1 MKKNLRISAA
11 TIRTRIKTEHACEA
25 PQRRKQVFM
34 LQAAEPVWF
43 DGTHSFGTQD
53 TLSLSLDDGLWWMDT
68 PTVKCLRLLL
78 LLLFA
83 VVMTWRCSYGGWDA
97 FLCACTFSN
106 ETNALTPWIYIY
118 IYIYI
123 CVYSVQCTHSQAQ
136 ALGAFCCTEQHNVV
150 QFLDRFVTSKLTL
163 THTER
168 SVARVFQNE
177 CKMNFIDSFRL
188 LFFSPFAY
196 KILNIVE
203 VENERQ
209 ACALNVLHTHMRA
222 A

>member
-1 MKKNLRISAA
+1 M
-11 TIRTRIKTEHACEA
+11 
-25 PQRRKQVFM
+25 V
-34 LQAAEPVWF
+34 
-43 DGTHSFGTQD
+43 DGTLFCVRA
-53 TLSLSLDDGLWWMDT
+53 LF
-68 PTVKCLRLLL
+68 PTKLIRKLH
-78 LLLFA
+78 
-83 VVMTWRCSYGGWDA
+83 
-97 FLCACTFSN
+97 
-106 ETNALTPWIYIY
+106 EYIS
-118 IYIYI
+118 IFIYI

-150 QFLDRFVTSKLTL
+150 RFLDRFVTSKLTL